1 MTTDPLP
8 ASIRTST
15 GALMRTSARCPQGD
29 RGAALLTVL
38 LVGIILTGLG
48 LSLVKTAVVN
58 LDNAGRDRVS
68 AGALGVAEAGITSA
82 IGYLR
87 GNGVNQ
93 ICATCTTP
101 WNSAAPRSLSFST
114 GSAVVQITPVERY
127 APPTVRTGRYL
138 IRSVGRTL
146 GTDRG
151 QRTVEQMIDVKPFA
165 FPLGVYTSAKAN
177 LGGTVQITQESF
189 FSAQCIDSRSKMDFV
204 AGPGGSFI
212 DPYNDIP
219 AGAHSAT
226 YISTTNTNV
235 CSTDLD
241 AVRTSDNG
249 AVHASSPCHA
259 TYWADQ
265 SALGGVFTSTTCAA
279 KTAGKGD
286 YEVKGSHFSLDVMRD
301 RYGFTPRGLTDDQYA
316 MLKARAKAAGTWF
329 PAGQAVVIP
338 AASQVPGSPGYNP
351 VVYVEDQE
359 VSLGTGFNGYA
370 WASDPSCAALHPSV
384 LLVVERGSLKLGS
397 STNFTGNMFVP
408 DGDISFAGGAVLT
421 GTAFTKNLK
430 FTGSGTIGLNDCAA
444 RGTHG
449 GLLNITK
456 TRFREVDH

>member
-1 MTTDPLP
+1 
-8 ASIRTST
+8 
-15 GALMRTSARCPQGD
+15 MRSSARCPKGD
-29 RGAALLTVL
+29 PGAALLTVL

-48 LSLVKTAVVN
+48 LALVRTAVVN

-68 AGALGVAEAGITSA
+68 SGALGVAEAGITSA

-93 ICATCTTP
+93 ICATCATP
-101 WNSAAPRSLSFST
+101 WNTLAPMTLTFST
-114 GSAVVQITPVERY
+114 GSAVVEIRAVERY
-127 APPTVRTGRYL
+127 APPTVPTGRYL
-138 IRSVGRTL
+138 IRSVGRTS
-146 GTDRG
+146 GTAPGR
-151 QRTVEQMIDVKPFA
+151 RTVEQLIDIKPFA

-189 FSAQCIDSRSKMDFV
+189 FSGQCIDSRSKMSFV
-204 AGPGGSFI
+204 AGPGGSYI
-212 DPYNDIP
+212 DPYNDVP
-219 AGAHSAT
+219 AGAHSVS
-226 YISTTNTNV
+226 YITDTNSNV
-235 CSTDLD
+235 CSTDLE
-241 AVRTSDNG
+241 AVRNTDGG
-249 AVHASSPCHA
+249 AVHASNPCHE

-265 SALGGVFTSTTCAA
+265 SALGGVFTSSTCAT

-286 YEVKGSHFSLDVMRD
+286 YGTNGSGFSLDVLRD
-301 RYGFTPRGLTDDQYA
+301 RYGFTPRGLTDDQFA

-338 AASQVPGSPGYNP
+338 PASRVPGAPGYNP
-351 VVYVEDQE
+351 IVYVEDQE
-359 VSLGTGFNGYA
+359 LSLGTGFNSYA
-370 WASDPSCAALHPSV
+370 WASDPSCVDLHPSV
-384 LLVVERGSLKLGS
+384 LLVIERGRLKLGS
-397 STNFTGNMFVP
+397 STNFTGNLFVP

-449 GLLNITK
+449 GLLSISK
-456 TRFREVDH
+456 TRFREVDQ